1 MSKRPSGEIA
11 LIEWIRQ
18 HVQSAPHV
26 PIGIGDDAALIRNA
40 RGPDTLVTTDLLMD
54 GVHFEL
60 SSTDPRLIGRKAL
73 AVNLSDAAA
82 MAGIP
87 RAAFVSLALPR
98 SHGQA
103 LAEQLLGGL
112 QTLAEQFELVVAGGD
127 TNTWDGPL
135 VINVTLLAEPAGDG
149 PVLRG
154 GARVGDRILVTGSL
168 GGSRAG
174 RHLNVRLRAAN
185 APPE

>member
-87 RAAFVSLALPR
+87 RAAFVSPTRFPAIWR
-98 SHGQA
+98 SLVCRG
-103 LAEQLLGGL
+103 LLC
-112 QTLAEQFELVVAGGD
+112 
-127 TNTWDGPL
+127 
-135 VINVTLLAEPAGDG
+135 
-149 PVLRG
+149 LRKSK
-154 GARVGDRILVTGSL
+154 GSYR
-168 GGSRAG
+168 S
-174 RHLNVRLRAAN
+174 
-185 APPE
+185 